1 MIEVRELR
9 RAFGGVVALD
19 GVSLTL
25 AEGERRAVIGPNGA
39 GKTTLINTLAGET
52 APSGGTIRLAG
63 RDITQLRPWQR
74 ARLGLAHV
82 YQRTELFASLS
93 ARDNVA
99 LAIAG
104 FLRARRGSVHVNGAD
119 LTAAPPHQVARA
131 GVALVPQGRRIFGD
145 LTVRENIAVAA
156 RPIPNGWDEAKV
168 MELFPILAR
177 RRAVRGDQL
186 SGGEQ
191 QMLAIARALVRNPT
205 VLLLDEPSE
214 GLAPKLVEQVGEIL
228 ERLRATGLALLLV
241 EQNLALATRVGQ
253 RVLVMNKGM
262 IVFAGTP
269 AELAAHRDI
278 ETRYLGV

>member
-1 MIEVRELR
+1 MSAPALAVHGLHAYYGESHVLQGIDLEVAPAE
-9 RAFGGVVALD
+9 A
-19 GVSLTL
+19 VSL
-25 AEGERRAVIGPNGA
+25 IGRNGA
-39 GKTTLINTLAGET
+39 GKTT
-52 APSGGTIRLAG
+52 TIA
-63 RDITQLRPWQR
+63 
-74 ARLGLAHV
+74 
-82 YQRTELFASLS
+82 
-93 ARDNVA
+93 
-99 LAIAG
+99 AIAG
-104 FLRARRGSVHVNGAD
+104 FLRPRSGSVHVNGAD
-119 LTAAPPHQVARA
+119 LTAAPAHQVARA

-145 LTVRENIAVAA
+145 LTVGENIAVAA

-228 ERLRATGLALLLV
+228 EGLRATGLALLLV
-241 EQNLALATRVGQ
+241 EQNLGLATKVGQ
-253 RVLVMNKGM
+253 RVLVMNKGT

-269 AELAAHRDI
+269 AELAAHRDV
-278 ETRYLGV
+278 EARYLGV